1 MRRNYIRIA
10 KGRANRIGH
19 NWEAVAE
26 WFIDRFT
33 TGARFWT
40 QNHRIGGMDS
50 RRITLHLI
58 KGVGGGGTVSRST
71 GFGRSRPASSPSQ
84 SATFLAA
91 NGD

>member
-58 KGVGGGGTVSRST
+58 KGVGDRSIDT
-71 GFGRSRPASSPSQ
+71 LTDLLGKNKDLYEFEKMLQDSE
-84 SATFLAA
+84 
-91 NGD
+91 